1 MAISCPPQKI
11 KRDDILHVIS
21 FLLVV
26 MCYMLS
32 RICKHLLAV
41 GLPKSV
47 EIAVFKYFN
56 EFVSFCQ

>member
-11 KRDDILHVIS
+11 KRDDIAFVIS
-21 FLLVV
+21 FLISRYVL
-26 MCYMLS
+26 YILS

-47 EIAVFKYFN
+47 EIAVFEYFN
-56 EFVSFCQ
+56 KFVSF